1 MADITEEITR
11 LTAFLSTIDLA
22 RLELVGGKRAVKV
35 TVNGEPAG
43 TYYPP

>member
-35 TVNGEPAG
+35 TVDGELVVFIAR
-43 TYYPP
+43 